1 MLEWGDIIARVVV
14 TVVVIMTHD
23 VAGVVLIVYVDVQV
37 ALVQLFVFVFLPSM
51 VVVIAVIGI
60 CYCTCIDCVSS
71 CGSCYCQANVS
82 VDARISNVSIVLVNQ
97 VVVVVDLIDF

>member
-37 ALVQLFVFVFLPSM
+37 ALV
-51 VVVIAVIGI
+51 
-60 CYCTCIDCVSS
+60 
-71 CGSCYCQANVS
+71 
-82 VDARISNVSIVLVNQ
+82 
-97 VVVVVDLIDF
+97 